1 MLLFAY
7 HSYLRWH
14 QRQIPLQA
22 LRMVSI
28 QALILVSNNVE
39 NPSQNGQ
46 SGILKPL
53 KSLLLSTQLGRGG
66 GVGGTT
72 VASEFSD
79 EASIHKVQFFK
90 GLVHFQ
96 L

>member
-1 MLLFAY
+1 
-7 HSYLRWH
+7 
-14 QRQIPLQA
+14 
-22 LRMVSI
+22 MVSI

-39 NPSQNGQ
+39 NPAQNGQ

-53 KSLLLSTQLGRGG
+53 KSLLLSTQLGRGGG

>member
-66 GVGGTT
+66 GTT
-72 VASEFSD
+72 VGSEFSD

-90 GLVHFQ
+90 GLDHFQ

>member
-1 MLLFAY
+1 
-7 HSYLRWH
+7 
-14 QRQIPLQA
+14 
-22 LRMVSI
+22 MVSI

-39 NPSQNGQ
+39 NPAHNGQ

-66 GVGGTT
+66 AVVVVVGGGEGVGVGGTT
-72 VASEFSD
+72 VGSEFSD
-79 EASIHKVQFFK
+79 KASIHKVQFFK

-96 L
+96 LS

>member
-1 MLLFAY
+1 
-7 HSYLRWH
+7 
-14 QRQIPLQA
+14 
-22 LRMVSI
+22 MVSI

-66 GVGGTT
+66 GGVGVTIVG
-72 VASEFSD
+72 SEFSD
-79 EASIHKVQFFK
+79 EASIYKVQFFK

>member
-1 MLLFAY
+1 
-7 HSYLRWH
+7 
-14 QRQIPLQA
+14 
-22 LRMVSI
+22 MVSI

-39 NPSQNGQ
+39 NPAHNGK

-53 KSLLLSTQLGRGG
+53 KSLLSFTQLGRGG
-66 GVGGTT
+66 GVIGAT
-72 VASEFSD
+72 VGSEFSD
-79 EASIHKVQFFK
+79 EASIHEVQFFK

>member
-1 MLLFAY
+1 
-7 HSYLRWH
+7 
-14 QRQIPLQA
+14 
-22 LRMVSI
+22 MVSI

-39 NPSQNGQ
+39 NPAQNGQ

-53 KSLLLSTQLGRGG
+53 KSLLLSTQLGRGEG
-66 GVGGTT
+66 GVGGTI
-72 VASEFSD
+72 VGSEFSD

>member
-1 MLLFAY
+1 
-7 HSYLRWH
+7 
-14 QRQIPLQA
+14 
-22 LRMVSI
+22 MVSI

-39 NPSQNGQ
+39 NPAQNGQ

-53 KSLLLSTQLGRGG
+53 KSLLLSTQLDRG
-66 GVGGTT
+66 GGTT